1 MTASKTALA
10 ANAAIAAGA
19 ALFLAGCG
27 GGGSANAGGNTAAPP
42 ASNLSAAAA
51 LGEKIFN
58 DVSLS
63 ASGAQ
68 ACSTCH
74 NPNNAHAQV
83 NDLAVQL
90 GGANLDQHGFR
101 AVPSLDYL
109 DSTPNASLDVRG
121 HPVGGFDLD
130 GRAATLLDQPALPFT
145 ASFEMANGDNA
156 AVITRLSNAAYAT
169 QFQQVF
175 GTGTFNDPHAA
186 FADVSY
192 ALQQYQLEDPSFH
205 AYSSKYDLYLA
216 GKATL
221 SAAEAN
227 GLALFNDP
235 AKGNCNACHNSTP
248 DASGNAPDFTNHGYA
263 VIGVPRNAAIPANTS
278 ATYFDL
284 GVCGPYRTDLSARQ
298 DLCGAFKVPSLRNVA
313 TRKVFFHN
321 GRFSD
326 LSTAVTFLIERDTNP
341 ELWYPTIA
349 GAVVK
354 FDDLPVANRGNVDT
368 TDMPFSRQAGMAPAL
383 SPAEIADLVQFLNT
397 LTDGYPD

>member
-1 MTASKTALA
+1 MIASRTALA
-10 ANAAIAAGA
+10 AAAASV
-19 ALFLAGCG
+19 ALCLAGCG
-27 GGGSANAGGNTAAPP
+27 GDGGSSSSSGLGP
-42 ASNLSAAAA
+42 AAA

-74 NPNNAHAQV
+74 NSNNAHAQV

-90 GGANLDQHGFR
+90 GGVNLDQHGFR
-101 AVPSLDYL
+101 AVPSLNYL
-109 DSTPNASLDVRG
+109 GGTPNASIDAQDK
-121 HPVGGFDLD
+121 PVGGFDLD
-130 GRAATLLDQPALPFT
+130 GRAATLLDQPILPLT
-145 ASFEMANGDNA
+145 ASFEMANGDTA
-156 AVITRLSNAAYAT
+156 TLIARLSKATYAA

-175 GTGTFNDPHAA
+175 GAAIFNDPNAA
-186 FADVSY
+186 FAGVSY

-205 AYSSKYDLYLA
+205 PYSSKYDLYLA
-216 GKATL
+216 GKVQL

-235 AKGNCNACHNSTP
+235 AKGNCSACHTSSAAI
-248 DASGNAPDFTNHGYA
+248 DGSAPVFTNHGYA
-263 VIGVPRNAAIPANTS
+263 AIGVPRNAAIPAN
-278 ATYFDL
+278 AAAAYFDL
-284 GVCGPYRTDLSARQ
+284 GVCGPYRIDLAARQ

-326 LSTAVTFLIERDTNP
+326 LTTAVTFLIERDTNP
-341 ELWYPTIA
+341 DLWYPAIA
-349 GAVVK
+349 GTVQK
-354 FDDLPVANRGNVDT
+354 FDDLPVQNRGNVDT
-368 TDMPFSRQAGMAPAL
+368 VDMPFSRQFGMAPAL

-397 LTDGYPD
+397 LTDGYGE